1 MAIRRHDA
9 LAVLEEQYRRIFDD
23 APIGMC
29 RTGLDGRLL
38 AGNPALAKMLGYDSP
53 GEMLAAISDV
63 ARQVLADPCD
73 LGQEPDF
80 VGGVEC
86 QFKCKDGHL
95 VSVSVSTRKVIAPD
109 GTTLYY
115 ESYVE
120 DLTHLKALRHA
131 EDELRDRERQIST
144 IYESVGDA
152 LFLLSVEPGEQY
164 RFVNINPTFLR
175 MTGLTTDQVVGKLVH
190 QVIPEPSLSLVLTKY
205 RQAISGRTIVRWEET
220 TTFPT
225 GTKCGEVSVTPVIG
239 ESGVCTHL
247 MGTVHDTTEGR
258 RTAVEKEHLREQ
270 LRQAQKLESVG
281 RLAGGVAHDFNNILV
296 VINGYAALLADRLSP
311 FDPLREYVLEI
322 GKAGEHAASLT
333 SQLLAFSRKQVI
345 RPLPL
350 DLNAVVRDAER
361 MLRRLIGE
369 DIEFVIQP
377 AAESAW
383 VMADH
388 AQIHQVIVNL
398 AANARDAMPHGGK
411 LRIATANIEV
421 DEELAAA
428 YPGVAP
434 GSHVLTTFTD
444 TGGGMPEEVR
454 QNIFEPFFTTK
465 EQGKGTGLGL
475 ATVYG
480 IVRQSGGWIEV
491 ESRVGEGTSFR
502 LYLPRI
508 HPPPAAAR
516 PDPRVSDTPNGGE
529 TVLVVEDQEAVR
541 RLTKLTLVSLGY
553 QVLEAET
560 GARAC
565 ELAAT
570 FPGEIHLM
578 LTDIVMPGKN
588 GRELAREVLQLRPN
602 LKVLLMSGYAEE
614 VILPQGLPESELA
627 FLSKP
632 FTQDVLAAKV
642 REVLGGERF

>member
-1 MAIRRHDA
+1 M
-9 LAVLEEQYRRIFDD
+9 
-23 APIGMC
+23 
-29 RTGLDGRLL
+29 
-38 AGNPALAKMLGYDSP
+38 
-53 GEMLAAISDV
+53 
-63 ARQVLADPCD
+63 
-73 LGQEPDF
+73 
-80 VGGVEC
+80 
-86 QFKCKDGHL
+86 
-95 VSVSVSTRKVIAPD
+95 
-109 GTTLYY
+109 
-115 ESYVE
+115 
-120 DLTHLKALRHA
+120 
-131 EDELRDRERQIST
+131 
-144 IYESVGDA
+144 
-152 LFLLSVEPGEQY
+152 
-164 RFVNINPTFLR
+164 
-175 MTGLTTDQVVGKLVH
+175 H

-205 RQAISGRTIVRWEET
+205 RQAISGRTTVRWEET

-225 GTKCGEVSVTPVIG
+225 GTKCGEVSVTPIIG
-239 ESGVCTHL
+239 ASGACTHL

-369 DIEFVIQP
+369 DIEFVIEP

-398 AANARDAMPHGGK
+398 AANARDAMPNGGK

-502 LYLPRI
+502 IYLPRI
-508 HPPPAAAR
+508 HPLAGSRHVPIRACR
-516 PDPRVSDTPNGGE
+516 TRPNGGA

-553 QVLEAET
+553 QVLEAES
-560 GARAC
+560 R
-565 ELAAT
+565 
-570 FPGEIHLM
+570 
-578 LTDIVMPGKN
+578 
-588 GRELAREVLQLRPN
+588 RPR
-602 LKVLLMSGYAEE
+602 
-614 VILPQGLPESELA
+614 
-627 FLSKP
+627 
-632 FTQDVLAAKV
+632 V
-642 REVLGGERF
+642 RTRRHISR

>member
-1 MAIRRHDA
+1 VRRDDAAAI
-9 LAVLEEQYRRIFDD
+9 LEDQYRRIFDD
-23 APIGMC
+23 APIGMFLTDSD
-29 RTGLDGRLL
+29 RRLL
-38 AGNPALAKMLGYDSP
+38 AANPALAQMLRYDSP
-53 GEMLAAISDV
+53 RQMVTAISDV
-63 ARQVLADPCD
+63 AHELWARPVDRA
-73 LGQEPDF
+73 QEQEF
-80 VGGVEC
+80 VRRLEGE
-86 QFKCKDGHL
+86 FKCRDGEL
-95 VSVSVSTRKVIAPD
+95 VSVSVSTRKVRGPD
-109 GTTLYY
+109 GTTLHY

-120 DLTHLKALRHA
+120 DLTHQKALRRA
-131 EDELRDRERQIST
+131 QQELHERDRQIAT
-144 IYESVGDA
+144 IYESVGEA
-152 LFLLSVEPGEQY
+152 LFLLSVEPCEQY
-164 RFVNINPTFLR
+164 RFLTINPTFLR
-175 MTGLTTDQVVGKLVH
+175 MTGLTTEQVAGKLVN

-205 RQAISGRTIVRWEET
+205 REAISGRSIVRWEET

-225 GTKCGEVSVTPVIG
+225 GTKCGDVSVTPIFG
-239 ESGVCTHL
+239 PDGVCTHL
-247 MGTVHDTTEGR
+247 MGAVHDTTEGR

-311 FDPLREYVLEI
+311 FDPLREYALEI
-322 GKAGEHAASLT
+322 AKAGDHAASLT

-350 DLNAVVRDAER
+350 ELNAVMRDAER

-369 DIEFVIQP
+369 HIEFVIQS
-377 AAESAW
+377 AAEPAW

-388 AQIHQVIVNL
+388 AQVQQVIVNL
-398 AANARDAMPHGGK
+398 AANARDAMPNGGT

-444 TGGGMPEEVR
+444 TGAGMPEEVR

-465 EQGKGTGLGL
+465 EQGKGIGLGL

-502 LYLPRI
+502 IYLPRI
-508 HPPPAAAR
+508 HPFPEQAR
-516 PDPRVSDTPNGGE
+516 SDARAPDKATEGA

-541 RLTKLTLVSLGY
+541 RLTKLTLGSLGY
-553 QVLEAET
+553 HVLEAES
-560 GARAC
+560 AVRAC
-565 ELAAT
+565 EMASAY
-570 FPGEIHLM
+570 PGDIHLL
-578 LTDIVMPGKN
+578 LTDIVMPGIN
-588 GRELAREVLQLRPN
+588 GRELAMKVLRLRPQ
-602 LKVLLMSGYAEE
+602 LKVLLMSGYAEDA
-614 VILPQGLPESELA
+614 ILPHGLGELQLA
-627 FLSKP
+627 FLPKP
-632 FTQDVLAAKV
+632 FTQDALAAKV
-642 REVLGGERF
+642 REVLGEGW

>member
-1 MAIRRHDA
+1 M
-9 LAVLEEQYRRIFDD
+9 
-23 APIGMC
+23 
-29 RTGLDGRLL
+29 
-38 AGNPALAKMLGYDSP
+38 
-53 GEMLAAISDV
+53 
-63 ARQVLADPCD
+63 
-73 LGQEPDF
+73 
-80 VGGVEC
+80 
-86 QFKCKDGHL
+86 
-95 VSVSVSTRKVIAPD
+95 
-109 GTTLYY
+109 
-115 ESYVE
+115 
-120 DLTHLKALRHA
+120 
-131 EDELRDRERQIST
+131 
-144 IYESVGDA
+144 
-152 LFLLSVEPGEQY
+152 
-164 RFVNINPTFLR
+164 
-175 MTGLTTDQVVGKLVH
+175 
-190 QVIPEPSLSLVLTKY
+190 
-205 RQAISGRTIVRWEET
+205 
-220 TTFPT
+220 
-225 GTKCGEVSVTPVIG
+225 
-239 ESGVCTHL
+239 
-247 MGTVHDTTEGR
+247 
-258 RTAVEKEHLREQ
+258 EKEHLREQ

-377 AAESAW
+377 EAESAW

-398 AANARDAMPHGGK
+398 AANARDAMPNGGK

-444 TGGGMPEEVR
+444 TGAGMPEEVR
-454 QNIFEPFFTTK
+454 RNIFEPFFTTK

-502 LYLPRI
+502 IYLPRI
-508 HPPPAAAR
+508 PALPAAPR
-516 PDPRVSDTPNGGE
+516 PDPRMSDKPNRGE
-529 TVLVVEDQEAVR
+529 TILVVEDQEAVR

-560 GARAC
+560 GARAR

-588 GRELAREVLQLRPN
+588 GRELALEVLQLRPN

-614 VILPQGLPESELA
+614 VILPQGLPESEIA
-627 FLSKP
+627 FLPKP

-642 REVLGGERF
+642 REVLGGEGD

>member
-1 MAIRRHDA
+1 VRRDDAAAI
-9 LAVLEEQYRRIFDD
+9 LEEQYRRVFED
-23 APIGMC
+23 APIGMF
-29 RTGLDGRLL
+29 RTDPDGRLL
-38 AGNPALAKMLGYDSP
+38 AANPALAQLLGYDSP
-53 GEMLAAISDV
+53 GQMAAAISDV
-63 ARQVLADPCD
+63 AHELWAKPVDRA
-73 LGQEPDF
+73 QEQSF
-80 VGGVEC
+80 VRRVEGEL
-86 QFKCKDGHL
+86 KCRDGEL
-95 VSVSVSTRKVIAPD
+95 VSVSVTTRKVTGPD
-109 GTTLYY
+109 GTTLHY

-120 DLTHLKALRHA
+120 DLTHQKALRRA
-131 EDELRDRERQIST
+131 QQELHERDRQIAT
-144 IYESVGDA
+144 IYESVGEA
-152 LFLLSVEPGEQY
+152 LFLLSVEPSEQY
-164 RFVNINPTFLR
+164 RFLTINPTFLR
-175 MTGLTTDQVVGKLVH
+175 MTGLTTEQVAGKLVT

-205 RQAISGRTIVRWEET
+205 SEAIAKRSIVRWEET

-225 GTKCGEVSVTPVIG
+225 GTKCGDVSVTPIFG
-239 ESGVCTHL
+239 ADGVCTHL
-247 MGTVHDTTEGR
+247 MGAVHDTTEGR

-296 VINGYAALLADRLSP
+296 VINGYAALLASRLSP

-322 GKAGEHAASLT
+322 AKAGDHAASLT

-377 AAESAW
+377 AAEPAW

-388 AQIHQVIVNL
+388 AQIQQVIVNL
-398 AANARDAMPHGGK
+398 AANARDAMPNGGT
-411 LRIATANIEV
+411 LRIATASIEV

-444 TGGGMPEEVR
+444 TGAGMPEEVR

-465 EQGKGTGLGL
+465 DQGKGIGLGL

-491 ESRVGEGTSFR
+491 ESRVGEGTSFQI
-502 LYLPRI
+502 YLPRI
-508 HPPPAAAR
+508 HPFTEPASSDAR
-516 PDPRVSDTPNGGE
+516 APDKATGGA

-541 RLTKLTLVSLGY
+541 RLTKLTLGSLGY
-553 QVLEAET
+553 HVLEAESA
-560 GARAC
+560 ARAC
-565 ELAAT
+565 ELASAY
-570 FPGEIHLM
+570 PGEIHLL
-578 LTDIVMPGKN
+578 LTDIVMPGVN
-588 GRELAREVLQLRPN
+588 GRELATKVQRLRPH

-614 VILPQGLPESELA
+614 EILPRGLAELELA
-627 FLSKP
+627 FLPKP
-632 FTQDVLAAKV
+632 FTQDALAAKV
-642 REVLGGERF
+642 REVLGEVR

>member
-1 MAIRRHDA
+1 M
-9 LAVLEEQYRRIFDD
+9 
-23 APIGMC
+23 
-29 RTGLDGRLL
+29 
-38 AGNPALAKMLGYDSP
+38 
-53 GEMLAAISDV
+53 
-63 ARQVLADPCD
+63 
-73 LGQEPDF
+73 
-80 VGGVEC
+80 
-86 QFKCKDGHL
+86 
-95 VSVSVSTRKVIAPD
+95 
-109 GTTLYY
+109 
-115 ESYVE
+115 
-120 DLTHLKALRHA
+120 
-131 EDELRDRERQIST
+131 
-144 IYESVGDA
+144 
-152 LFLLSVEPGEQY
+152 
-164 RFVNINPTFLR
+164 
-175 MTGLTTDQVVGKLVH
+175 
-190 QVIPEPSLSLVLTKY
+190 
-205 RQAISGRTIVRWEET
+205 
-220 TTFPT
+220 
-225 GTKCGEVSVTPVIG
+225 
-239 ESGVCTHL
+239 
-247 MGTVHDTTEGR
+247 
-258 RTAVEKEHLREQ
+258 
-270 LRQAQKLESVG
+270 
-281 RLAGGVAHDFNNILV
+281 
-296 VINGYAALLADRLSP
+296 
-311 FDPLREYVLEI
+311 
-322 GKAGEHAASLT
+322 
-333 SQLLAFSRKQVI
+333 LAFSRKQVI

-398 AANARDAMPHGGK
+398 AANARDAMPNGGK

-444 TGGGMPEEVR
+444 TGVGMPEEVR

-502 LYLPRI
+502 IYLPRI
-508 HPPPAAAR
+508 HALAGGAHVPIRACPTSPTAA
-516 PDPRVSDTPNGGE
+516 S

-553 QVLEAET
+553 HVLEAET

-565 ELAAT
+565 ELAAA
-570 FPGEIHLM
+570 FPGEIHLL
-578 LTDIVMPGKN
+578 LTDIVMPGIN

-627 FLSKP
+627 FLPKP